1 MEFTQC
7 HDPRC
12 AVWQATAQ
20 FTSKCTPHI
29 HSWELTSPALSHQ
42 HFPAVL
48 QPALPDN
55 VLICWAEPLQG
66 HQLTFG
72 SWTHLF
78 GVFKKVSFNSL
89 WLWLHPFSPLKIETG
104 GGWYLLYSCDPP
116 IPLSLH
122 AGLLYLKPIQSKMRE
137 AHALETW
144 SLPALPK
151 PPS

>member
-1 MEFTQC
+1 M
-7 HDPRC
+7 PRPSMC
-12 AVWQATAQ
+12 SVAGYGPIRIQVHT
-20 FTSKCTPHI
+20 T
-29 HSWELTSPALSHQ
+29 HSQLRAHLSCPVTPALPSSS
-42 HFPAVL
+42 AA
-48 QPALPDN
+48 ALPDN

-144 SLPALPK
+144 SLPALLK